1 MYIIYDIYYKYNAYI
16 AYIFQF
22 DLVTLL
28 LMSFPR
34 RILFGFIIKTRRVS
48 IGGIV
53 SLYMYIWREVKVINS
68 AYENILLH
76 ANGVT
81 EVVR

>member
-34 RILFGFIIKTRRVS
+34 
-48 IGGIV
+48 
-53 SLYMYIWREVKVINS
+53 
-68 AYENILLH
+68 
-76 ANGVT
+76 
-81 EVVR
+81 

>member
-53 SLYMYIWREVKVINS
+53 SLYMYIWREGGKS
-68 AYENILLH
+68 HKFCLLKYF
-76 ANGVT
+76 ASC
-81 EVVR
+81 